1 MAASVGI
8 TGLVAAASGTWN
20 ALLSRQSVA
29 SFTLNFTGAEFD
41 STEFGSTSGIIPRQ
55 WLPGLRSATVNL
67 EAFSATPVL
76 GVVGNATGMD
86 YATNIFEWD
95 MTLAQAVLDVT
106 DFSITNAWRQF
117 APGLQDWQGSFSGFI
132 DATTAIANITAAS
145 ASPTM
150 AAATF
155 TISSGNTLAGNI
167 LTRGGGATVAV
178 GDRNIVRYE
187 YRGDNELTVVGTD
200 AILTANSGTM
210 AALAAGSLT
219 LSATASRTYVGS
231 FIPTS
236 FQIRVAQGELT
247 RIRATGQLTGAL
259 TIA

>member
-1 MAASVGI
+1 MAASVGV

-20 ALLSRQSVA
+20 ALLARQSVA
-29 SFTLNFTGAEFD
+29 SFTLNLTGAEFD
-41 STEFGSTSGIIPRQ
+41 STEFANTSGIVPRQ
-55 WLPGLRSATVNL
+55 WLPGLRSATVSL

-76 GVVGNATGMD
+76 GVVGNAASMN

-95 MTLAQAVLDVT
+95 MTIAQAALDVT
-106 DFSITNAWRQF
+106 DFAITNAWRSF
-117 APGLQDWQGSFSGFI
+117 SPGLQDWQGSYSGFV
-132 DATTAIANITAAS
+132 DATTAIANITEAT

-167 LTRGGGATVAV
+167 LTRGGGVTVAV

-187 YRGDNELTVVGTD
+187 YRGDNELTIVGTD
-200 AILTANSGTM
+200 ALITANSGTM
-210 AALAAGSLT
+210 ASLAAGTLV
-219 LSATASRTYVGS
+219 LSATASRTYTGS

-236 FQIRVAQGELT
+236 IQVRVAQGELT